1 MQNNGAFYSRR
12 EKKYYDIW
20 LFSILRAF
28 CRKDVQDEWMVRY
41 ISSVQFSRSLM
52 TIVTIYCIFCL
63 QSYQKFLLWLYRQR
77 RIRESIWTWWL
88 HRNFLNRWGNRQD
101 HLSLADKHT
110 FCIKSISQS
119 MWRRGHQRPQNHRI
133 YLEKGNKGGT
143 NLYLQLPH
151 PTSGVAPEQN
161 QSPAAFSA
169 DEITAFPNS
178 HNTNY
183 CN

>member
-1 MQNNGAFYSRR
+1 MGHFIHG
-12 EKKYYDIW
+12 EKKNIMTFDCS
-20 LFSILRAF
+20 LFFVLSVGKTFKTNGWWGI
-28 CRKDVQDEWMVRY
+28 
-41 ISSVQFSRSLM
+41 SVQFSRSLM

-151 PTSGVAPEQN
+151 PTSGVAPER
-161 QSPAAFSA
+161 
-169 DEITAFPNS
+169 TS
-178 HNTNY
+178 HQQHFRPMR
-183 CN
+183 